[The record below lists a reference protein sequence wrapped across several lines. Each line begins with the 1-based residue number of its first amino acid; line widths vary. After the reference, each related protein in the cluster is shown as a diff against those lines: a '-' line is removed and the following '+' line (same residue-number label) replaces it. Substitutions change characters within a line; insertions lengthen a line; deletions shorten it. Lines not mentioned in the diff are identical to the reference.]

1 MARDCQGEQGAACVI
16 IKSEQ
21 LAHTLLILY
30 GKRDR
35 SCSIGSGDQS
45 AIFQLTPSVSTMPVG
60 ISGDNN

>member
-1 MARDCQGEQGAACVI
+1 MARDCQGEQGAACVM

-45 AIFQLTPSVSTMPVG
+45 AIFQLTPSGEYNASRHKWR
-60 ISGDNN
+60 